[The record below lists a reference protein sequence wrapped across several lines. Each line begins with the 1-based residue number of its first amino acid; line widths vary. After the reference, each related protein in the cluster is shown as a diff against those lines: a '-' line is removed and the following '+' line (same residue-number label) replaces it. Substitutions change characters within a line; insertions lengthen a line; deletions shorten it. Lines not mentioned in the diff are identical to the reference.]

1 MHEEEA
7 TGAVTKMVASEEPAV
22 TMRARIGEIMARGG
36 RVSGWVGGEQKVTS
50 VGSKECRNL
59 S

>member
-1 MHEEEA
+1 VHEEEA

-36 RVSGWVGGEQKVTS
+36 RGRLGWRGAEGN
-50 VGSKECRNL
+50 ECRIKGM
-59 S
+59 